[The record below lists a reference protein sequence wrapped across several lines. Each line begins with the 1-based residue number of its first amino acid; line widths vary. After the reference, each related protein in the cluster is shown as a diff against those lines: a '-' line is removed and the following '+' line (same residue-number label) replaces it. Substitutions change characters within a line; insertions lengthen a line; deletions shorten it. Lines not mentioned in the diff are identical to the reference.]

1 MSEILQPHR
10 LQHAKLFWPLPSSG
24 TWLKL
29 MFTEPVMPSNH
40 LIFCHPLPLLPSTFP
55 GIRVFSNEWALPI
68 WWSKYWSFSLRI
80 SPFNEYLGLISFRID
95 WFDLLGVQGT
105 LKSLPISQ
113 FKSINSLA
121 LSLLY
126 GPTLT
131 SIHDHWKNNSFD
143 YTDLCW
149 QSNVSVF

>member
-1 MSEILQPHR
+1 
-10 LQHAKLFWPLPSSG
+10 
-24 TWLKL
+24 

-126 GPTLT
+126 GPTLI
-131 SIHDHWKNNSFD
+131 SIGCSITQLSSGVVDPKVASD
-143 YTDLCW
+143 STVQGAVL
-149 QSNVSVF
+149 